1 MGGLGKVVEVW
12 MYRLMT
18 LPLAGA
24 AGLEPCA
31 VEGAVEVAIV
41 LMYRYCSICIRL
53 GVETN
58 ECRRVSSKK

>member
-1 MGGLGKVVEVW
+1 

-31 VEGAVEVAIV
+31 VERAVEVAIV
-41 LMYRYCSICIRL
+41 LMCRYCLICIRL
-53 GVETN
+53 GVETKN
-58 ECRRVSSKK
+58 VAVCLLRSDRVLAGLSS